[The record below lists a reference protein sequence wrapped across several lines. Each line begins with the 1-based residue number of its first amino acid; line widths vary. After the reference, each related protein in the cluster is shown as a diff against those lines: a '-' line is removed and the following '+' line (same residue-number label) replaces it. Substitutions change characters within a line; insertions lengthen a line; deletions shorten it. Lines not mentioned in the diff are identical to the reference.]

1 MNTTPKPDIQR
12 ILDLQKML
20 VTFASIDRKVAMP
33 PKAEIAENDVEHS
46 FSIAMICWF
55 LAPQFPQLD
64 ANKLLS
70 LCLAHDFV
78 EVYCGD
84 TFSFDSKAAANQ
96 QEREHEAFVRLKKDW
111 HDFPALIES
120 IAEYEERETVE
131 AKFVVAVDRLHPI
144 LMDYLTEG
152 RSWHNLGITFE
163 KLMAIKDKE
172 LATSEVGEYYNQ
184 LKDILV
190 KNPQLFPDA

>member
-12 ILDLQKML
+12 ILDLQKIL
-20 VTFASIDRKVAMP
+20 VTFAGIDRKVAMP
-33 PKAEIAENDVEHS
+33 PKAEILESDVEHS

-55 LAPQFPQLD
+55 LAPQFPKLN

-84 TFSFDSKAAANQ
+84 TFSFDEKAVFDQ
-96 QEREHEAFVRLKKDW
+96 QEREREAFAVLKKDW

-120 IAEYEERETVE
+120 IAEYEERETAE
-131 AKFVVAVDRLHPI
+131 AKFVVTVDRLHPI

-152 RSWHNLGITFE
+152 RSWHNLDITFE